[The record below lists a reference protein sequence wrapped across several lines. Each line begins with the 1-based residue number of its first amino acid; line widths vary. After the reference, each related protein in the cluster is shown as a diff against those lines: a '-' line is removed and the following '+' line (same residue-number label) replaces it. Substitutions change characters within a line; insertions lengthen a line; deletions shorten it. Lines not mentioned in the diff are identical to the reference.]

1 VSPVRERCRPTAP
14 SDPLTSPSRARGCLA
29 GEAGDGDE
37 RGGTGDQGGHGCVAG
52 RRAAVEDGEGGEG
65 GGGGGA
71 RGAAAGEGGAANR
84 AQARHRHDAQL
95 HGRAAGA
102 LDCLPSSS
110 HVCPRLSVSDAMCST
125 GAGCRAA
132 SASEDGV
139 LVREADTHAEKPG
152 PVRTGA
158 PSWSFTARAQ
168 ISISPPPP
176 LLLLSQ
182 HGIRSLLHHP
192 HLGTCTPSPSP
203 TRSSHPTT
211 PTWPSRH
218 LR

>member
-1 VSPVRERCRPTAP
+1 MSPVRERCRPTAP

-102 LDCLPSSS
+102 LAFPSLAPHTCFHCSLSLCGRLVMRCAQLHWGGLHVRSPCLAPLTCVHNSLSLSCDVLNSTGRLHVRSPCLPSLLT
-110 HVCPRLSVSDAMCST
+110 RVS
-125 GAGCRAA
+125 
-132 SASEDGV
+132 
-139 LVREADTHAEKPG
+139 
-152 PVRTGA
+152 
-158 PSWSFTARAQ
+158 TA
-168 ISISPPPP
+168 
-176 LLLLSQ
+176 LCL
-182 HGIRSLLHHP
+182 
-192 HLGTCTPSPSP
+192 
-203 TRSSHPTT
+203 
-211 PTWPSRH
+211 
-218 LR
+218 